1 MLEDCKIRAFLAVV
15 DEGGFTA
22 AARRLGLSQPAVSA
36 QISSLESSLGFQ
48 LFLRGRSLAL
58 TPEGESFLPYA
69 RRIQAAYD
77 LANDTFGNV
86 FGK

>member
-1 MLEDCKIRAFLAVV
+1 MIEDSKIRAFLAVV
-15 DEGGFTA
+15 DQGSFTA
-22 AARRLGLSQPAVSA
+22 AARRLGITQPAVSS
-36 QISSLESSLGFQ
+36 QIASLEASLGFV
-48 LFLRGRSLAL
+48 LFERGRFLSL

-86 FGK
+86 FAK

>member
-1 MLEDCKIRAFLAVV
+1 MLADCKICAFLTVV
-15 DEGGFTA
+15 DEGSFTA
-22 AARRLGLSQPAVSA
+22 AARHLGLTQPAISA
-36 QISSLESSLGFQ
+36 QIASLEASLGFP
-48 LFLRGRSLAL
+48 LFQRGRSLLL

-86 FGK
+86 FSK

>member
-1 MLEDCKIRAFLAVV
+1 MLEDCKIRAFLTVV

-22 AARRLGLSQPAVSA
+22 AARRLGRTQPAVSA
-36 QISSLESSLGFQ
+36 QIASLEASLGFA
-48 LFLRGRSLAL
+48 LFQRGRGICL

-77 LANDTFGNV
+77 LANDSFCNV
-86 FGK
+86 FSK

>member
-1 MLEDCKIRAFLAVV
+1 MLTDCKICAFLTVV
-15 DEGGFTA
+15 DEGSFTA
-22 AARRLGLSQPAVSA
+22 AARRLGISQPAISA
-36 QISSLESSLGFQ
+36 QIASLESSLGFP
-48 LFLRGRSLAL
+48 LFQRGRTLTL

-69 RRIQAAYD
+69 CRIQAAYD